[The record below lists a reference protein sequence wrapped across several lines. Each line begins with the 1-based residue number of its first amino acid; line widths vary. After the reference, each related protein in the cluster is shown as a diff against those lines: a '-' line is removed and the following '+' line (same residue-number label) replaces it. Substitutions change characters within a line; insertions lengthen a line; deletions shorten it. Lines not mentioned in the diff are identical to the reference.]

1 MRKCLTILSA
11 LLLLL
16 PSCMHEA
23 GSDASGYLKV
33 DLREDFSSETVVT
46 KADGGDPVFSLE
58 VKSLRTG
65 KEITVADAS
74 TLAAEPLTLAVG
86 RYSLTASSGEVQNA
100 AFDAPVY
107 EGSQEVQIKPD
118 QTVTA
123 SIICSLANTMVSVE
137 FPAETSRMFSE
148 YSVSVDNGSGAALVF
163 SGADLERIGYFAVTG
178 KLNWSV
184 RMKNTD
190 GLVYQAGPI
199 VIDNVKAKQHYKL
212 QYEYG
217 KDNLTN
223 GAGVFSVILD
233 ESTNVL
239 TYPLVLDFS
248 DSDVPVITSDFDIT
262 NEITVPAGST
272 ASMNLFV
279 SSASG
284 LKSLVLTQNN
294 AELTAKGVSS
304 ATELVDAS
312 AETVATLKAAGIVAA
327 SVAFGAQEATVSL
340 TDMFSGL
347 GIGPVPMNLVAI
359 DTRNHYAEVPLNFEI
374 ISPVDAEAVSATP
387 WAQFAILKARWFTSD
402 RPSGLG
408 FQYRK
413 ATASTWYA
421 TTGAISYNASAKTF
435 TTELY
440 GLEPETE
447 YVFRAISTKD
457 KETKEIHFTT
467 ESAGTV
473 DNLSFDNWYKDGSC
487 WYPNAEGA
495 IKVWDSANP
504 GTSGLG
510 VVPTVPEDSDVAVS
524 GSGKR
529 AARLESMK
537 VTVVVITKFAAG
549 NIYTG
554 SFDKVS
560 GVGAELDWGIPF
572 TSRPLALQ
580 GYYKYQPKAIDMAES
595 PYTGKKGEMDNCSI
609 KIYLVDWEHQFH
621 INTAKQVFFSDDDPS
636 IIGMG
641 DFTTNETSNG
651 YIRFT
656 LPIQYRT
663 LDKKPTHIV
672 IVGAASRLGDYFTGG
687 VGSRLYLDEFSLLY
701 DPASLTED
709 ERELVGYRK

>member
-1 MRKCLTILSA
+1 MKRSLILLSV

-16 PSCMHEA
+16 PSCTHET
-23 GSDASGYLKV
+23 GSDGSGYLKV
-33 DLREDFSSETVVT
+33 DVQEDHSSETIAT

-65 KEITVADAS
+65 KVTTVEDAA
-74 TLAAEPLTLAVG
+74 TLLSNPLVLAVG
-86 RYSLTASSGEVQNA
+86 RYSVTASSSEMQNA

-107 EGSQEVQIKPD
+107 EGSVDVQIKPE
-118 QTVTA
+118 QTATA
-123 SIICSLANTMVSVE
+123 SITCTLANTMVSVV
-137 FPAETSRMFSE
+137 FPEETSKMFTE
-148 YSVSVDNGSGAALVF
+148 YSVTVDNGVGTALVF
-163 SGADLERIGYFAVTG
+163 SGSDLGRIGYFAVTG
-178 KLNWSV
+178 TLNWSV
-184 RMKNTD
+184 KMKNTD

-199 VIDNVKAKQHYKL
+199 SIDNVKARQHYKL
-212 QYEYG
+212 QYEFG
-217 KDNLTN
+217 ENNLAN
-223 GAGVFSVILD
+223 GAGVFSLILD

-239 TYPLVLDFS
+239 TYPLILDFS

-272 ASMNLFV
+272 AEMNLFV
-279 SSASG
+279 SSTSG

-294 AELTAKGVSS
+294 AELTAKGVPA

-312 AETVATLKAAGIVAA
+312 AATVATLRSAGIAAA
-327 SVAFGAQEATVSL
+327 SVAFGSQEATVSL
-340 TDMFSGL
+340 TDMFSTLGL
-347 GIGPVPMNLVAI
+347 GSVPMNLVAI

-387 WAQFAILKARWFTSD
+387 WAKFAILKARWFTSD
-402 RPSGLG
+402 PPSGLG

-413 ATASTWYA
+413 ASASTWYA
-421 TTGAISYNASAKTF
+421 TTGTVSYNTTTKNF

-440 GLEPETE
+440 GLDPDTE
-447 YVFRAISTKD
+447 YVFRAISSKD
-457 KETKEIHFTT
+457 KDTKEVHFTT

-473 DNLSFDNWYKDGSC
+473 DNLSFDDWYQDGSC

-495 IKVWDSANP
+495 TQVWDSANP
-504 GTSGLG
+504 GTSSLG
-510 VVPTVPEDSDVAVS
+510 VVPTVPEDTDVAVS
-524 GSGKR
+524 GTGKR

-560 GVGAELDWGIPF
+560 GVGAELDWGVPF

-580 GYYKYQPKAIDMAES
+580 GYYKYQPKAIDMADS
-595 PYTGKKGEMDNCSI
+595 PYTSKKGEMDNCSI

-636 IIGMG
+636 IIGLG
-641 DFTTNETSNG
+641 DFTTDETNDS
-651 YIRFT
+651 YVHFT
-656 LPIQYRT
+656 LPIQYRS
-663 LDKKPTHIV
+663 LYKKPTHIV

-701 DPASLTED
+701 DPAYLTEE
-709 ERELVGYRK
+709 ERDLVGYRN

>member
-1 MRKCLTILSA
+1 MKRSLTLLSV

-16 PSCMHEA
+16 PSCMHED
-23 GSDASGYLKV
+23 GKDASGYLKV
-33 DLREDFSSETVVT
+33 DVLEDFSSETVVT

-65 KEITVADAS
+65 KVTTVADAS
-74 TLAAEPLTLAVG
+74 TLSAEPLVLAVG
-86 RYSLTASSGEVQNA
+86 RYSVTASSGDVQNA

-107 EGSQEVQIKPD
+107 AGSQEVQIKPD
-118 QTVTA
+118 QTATA
-123 SIICSLANTMVSVE
+123 NITCSLANTMVSVE
-137 FPAETSRMFSE
+137 FPEETSNMFTE
-148 YSVSVDNGSGAALVF
+148 YSVSVDNGVGSALVF
-163 SGADLERIGYFAVTG
+163 SGANLERTGYFAVTG

-199 VIDNVKAKQHYKL
+199 TIEDVKAKQHYKL
-212 QYEYG
+212 QYQFGE
-217 KDNLTN
+217 DNLSN

-248 DSDVPVITSDFDIT
+248 DSGVPVITSDFDIT

-272 ASMNLFV
+272 AEMNLFV

-294 AELTAKGVSS
+294 AELTAKGVAS

-312 AETVATLKAAGIVAA
+312 AATIATLKAAGIEAS

-340 TDMFSGL
+340 TDMFAGL
-347 GIGPVPMNLVAI
+347 GMGSVPMNLVAI

-387 WAQFAILKARWFTSD
+387 WARFAILKARWFTSE

-413 ATASTWYA
+413 ASSSTWYA
-421 TTGAISYNASAKTF
+421 TTGTISYNASAKTF

-440 GLEPETE
+440 GLDPDTE
-447 YVFRAISTKD
+447 YVFRAVSTKD

-467 ESAGTV
+467 ESAETV

-495 IKVWDSANP
+495 TKVWDSANP
-504 GTSGLG
+504 GTSSLG
-510 VVPTVPEDSDVAVS
+510 VVPTVPEESDVAVA
-524 GSGKR
+524 GAGKK

-560 GVGAELDWGIPF
+560 GVGAELDWGVPF

-636 IIGMG
+636 IIGLG

-651 YIRFT
+651 YVHFT

-663 LDKKPTHIV
+663 LTKKPTHIV

-687 VGSRLYLDEFSLLY
+687 VGSRLYLDEFSLVY
-701 DPASLTED
+701 DPASLTEE